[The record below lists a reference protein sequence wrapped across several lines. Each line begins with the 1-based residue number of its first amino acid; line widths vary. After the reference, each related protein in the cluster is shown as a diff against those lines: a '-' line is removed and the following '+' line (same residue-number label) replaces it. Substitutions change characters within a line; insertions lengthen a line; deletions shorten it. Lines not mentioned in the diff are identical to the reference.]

1 MTHSPSFT
9 SPADELRELA
19 AECLAIERHHGG
31 ALLASTPRIAT
42 RAILADYA
50 HELGIPKDERS
61 AAIDA
66 ALTAAGTTP

>member
-9 SPADELRELA
+9 SPAEELRELA
-19 AECLAIERHHGG
+19 AECLEIERHHGG
-31 ALLASTPRIAT
+31 ALSTNTPRIAT

-50 HELGIPKDERS
+50 HELGIPKAERS